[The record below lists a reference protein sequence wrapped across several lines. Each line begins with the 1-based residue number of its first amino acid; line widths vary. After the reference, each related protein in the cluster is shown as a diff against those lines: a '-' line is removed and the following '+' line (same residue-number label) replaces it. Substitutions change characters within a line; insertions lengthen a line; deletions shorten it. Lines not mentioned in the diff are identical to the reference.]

1 MPENLVLQ
9 NSMPENLMF
18 HNSMPKKYLVTESL
32 MTNSRALLPYLLLPL
47 HKHHIG
53 GAFVLN
59 CLLFSSVAICFYFI
73 LINAIG
79 SVKENDHL
87 EALHLR

>member
-1 MPENLVLQ
+1 MPEYLVLQ

-18 HNSMPKKYLVTESL
+18 QNSMPKKILVTESL
-32 MTNSRALLPYLLLPL
+32 MTSRALLPYLLLPL

-59 CLLFSSVAICFYFI
+59 CLLFSSVAICF
-73 LINAIG
+73 L
-79 SVKENDHL
+79 S
-87 EALHLR
+87 